1 MREFKVGDREY
12 RTGPFDVFL
21 QIKVGLKVST
31 ALTKAIQKTD
41 GEGLPLDAIL
51 DILAST
57 PGEDIDFVV
66 QSCLGC
72 VQRREGAAWASIFN
86 RDAKRLAYADI
97 LPVEVLTITAQV
109 LEEYLLPFY
118 EGLVSLVSGPVK
130 TTPGS

>member
-1 MREFKVGDREY
+1 MREFKVGDHDY
-12 RTGPFDVFL
+12 RTVPFDVFL

-31 ALTKAIQKTD
+31 ALTKAIQKTEGD
-41 GEGLPLDAIL
+41 GLPLQDIL
-51 DILAST
+51 DILAGT

-72 VQRREGAAWASIFN
+72 VQRREGSAWATIYN
-86 RDAKRLAYADI
+86 REAKRIAYADI
-97 LPVEVLTITAQV
+97 LPIDVLTLTAQV

-118 EGLVSLVSGPVK
+118 EGLVRLASVPAK